1 MLKRVTLLVLLLLFV
16 AGLVKGSVIIW
27 APGNG
32 TITYPNPIAGVGADG
47 KNGFVIVVPFNMT
60 STGKPVVP
68 GAWVVY
74 LKSNGSV
81 NWVEAVKGD
90 FLHSPRILYATAN
103 GSTLLIGRDWNGNH
117 TDLWVVELSENGTLV
132 WSKDYLLNVSPGWIP
147 FVDDAVQTG
156 DRILITTHVEY
167 DINGIDV
174 SKPLVLALDRRSGEV
189 LWARDYW
196 IVHGPRELYSVG
208 AGELA
213 KGYYLILHDSGKRYY
228 YARLGSNGEVISVKE
243 FKTNLRG
250 FFVKST
256 ASTGEAIYFLG
267 GSSNGTVLGEIENN
281 AVLWSKL
288 YRLIPIKE
296 CTETGQNISLRSV
309 STSSTEPTRSLILS
323 NGNLFFQPAIIE
335 AFRLD
340 CVGIDTTYEVV
351 KTDTHGNVKS
361 SFVLVGNGTGMESE
375 AFVAPSGMAVMGNSF
390 ISVWRLVALNG
401 SIGTFR
407 DLAIVSSFG
416 DVINGKA
423 FKVYPFKV
431 TVEPAHIHL
440 APMVIVK
447 SSKVAVKTFKGRVG
461 VKATKGDIPIV
472 IKPLKSLKEKPE
484 GSICGPAV
492 VIPIAFLPLLLRWRN
507 G

>member
-1 MLKRVTLLVLLLLFV
+1 M
-16 AGLVKGSVIIW
+16 
-27 APGNG
+27 
-32 TITYPNPIAGVGADG
+32 
-47 KNGFVIVVPFNMT
+47 
-60 STGKPVVP
+60 
-68 GAWVVY
+68 
-74 LKSNGSV
+74 
-81 NWVEAVKGD
+81 
-90 FLHSPRILYATAN
+90 SPR
-103 GSTLLIGRDWNGNH
+103 
-117 TDLWVVELSENGTLV
+117 
-132 WSKDYLLNVSPGWIP
+132 WIP
-147 FVDDAVQTG
+147 FVDDAVQTE
-156 DRILITTHVEY
+156 DKILITTHVEY

-213 KGYYLILHDSGKRYY
+213 KGYYLILHDSGGRYY
-228 YARLGSNGEVISVKE
+228 YAKLDSNGEVISVKG

-256 ASTGEAIYFLG
+256 TSTGEAIYFLG

-288 YRLIPIKE
+288 YRLIPIKK

-323 NGNLFFQPAIIE
+323 NGNLFFQPAVIE

-340 CVGIDTTYEVV
+340 CVGID
-351 KTDTHGNVKS
+351 
-361 SFVLVGNGTGMESE
+361 TGMESE

-390 ISVWRLVALNG
+390 ISLWRLVALNG

-407 DLAIVSSFG
+407 DLVIVSSFG

-440 APMVIVK
+440 VPTVVVK
-447 SSKVAVKTFKGRVG
+447 SSKVAVKTFKRRVG
-461 VKATKGDIPIV
+461 VKATKEDIPIV